1 MELQQIRTEI
11 ERKIAEKDEEIDNL
25 RYQISQITDSE
36 VS

>member
-25 RYQISQITDSE
+25 RYQIYWK
-36 VS
+36 